1 MENTAFSLQG
11 KTILV
16 TGASSGLGKQTAITI
31 SQLGAKVILTGRNQA
46 RLQHTFDKLTGDG
59 HSLVLADLTAGA
71 DIQNLVS
78 QCPSLHGVVYS
89 TGISEIKPARFVTA
103 DDIRKNFEVGF
114 DAPVL
119 LTTALLRGKKLVAN
133 NCSLVFVSSISIR
146 YPFVGG
152 SMYISVKA
160 ALENYARVLGL
171 ELAPKGIRVNCVAP
185 AFVKGP
191 MLDQT
196 RETTNQETINQIEA
210 RQPLGLGEPED
221 VANTIAFYLSPA
233 SRWISGTSLLMGGG

>member
-1 MENTAFSLQG
+1 MQNTAFSLQG

-31 SQLGAKVILTGRNQA
+31 SQLGAKVILTGRNQE

>member
-1 MENTAFSLQG
+1 MATDAFSLNG

-16 TGASSGLGKQTAITI
+16 TGASSGLGQQTAITI
-31 SQLGAKVILTGRNQA
+31 SQLGAKVILTGRNLE
-46 RLQHTFDKLTGDG
+46 RLQQTFDRLQGDG
-59 HSLVLADLTAGA
+59 HSLVIADLTVPD
-71 DIQNLVS
+71 DIQTLVS

-89 TGISEIKPARFVTA
+89 TGISEIKPARFITS

-119 LTTALLRGKKLVAN
+119 LTTALLRGKKLVAKD
-133 NCSLVFVSSISIR
+133 CALVFISSISIH

-196 RETTNQETINQIEA
+196 RQTTNEETIKQIEA

-233 SRWISGTSLLMGGG
+233 SKWISGTSLILGGG